1 VFIIEP
7 NLAAF
12 NPDLDT
18 VLKCNSSRYAVGGVL
33 SQYSQDRVLRPC
45 AFFLK
50 KNNAHECNYKIHD
63 KELLAVIRCLEE

>member
-12 NPDLDT
+12 DLDLDT
-18 VLKCNSSRYAVGGVL
+18 VLECNSSRYAVRGVL
-33 SQYSQDRVLRPC
+33 SQYSQDGVLRPC

-50 KNNAHECNYKIHD
+50 KNNAHKCNYEIHD